1 MIQIRLGFII
11 VVSHLSELNL
21 PYNTNNFTS
30 RLLYQEILQTLS
42 IHHHTNQESSI
53 RQSIRDDYAKKTLI
67 SINEIYKNLIS
78 VSIDSSEE
86 VEKGQVLASSVGFT
100 TKLICK
106 PEDFRSL
113 ESQWNEL
120 YTKCVRSSIFSS
132 WDWMFTWWEVYKDQF
147 QRQLYILCIYQYN
160 ELIGIA
166 PFQIE
171 KVYPQSLIQGKTLRF
186 IGSGDAIDDRILTQY
201 QDFIAL
207 PSFESEIVEY
217 VSNYLIQHKKDWDFA
232 DFEYLLENSLVL
244 QCFTNHKSNKVA
256 RQKID
261 YGVRFTISGMDD
273 FDSYINKMGGR
284 WKKMFAKKN
293 RLLSRDGEVTIEET
307 DTLES
312 IKPAFDQLTEM
323 HCSRWKDRVDH
334 CVFDSSRFCEF
345 HKKVIRRLLPQ
356 KKSAI
361 KTLKL
366 NGKALAT
373 YYIFMDKGQVHYYQ
387 SGFYSKY
394 ANKYSPLFILVC
406 KEIGRAI
413 KNKQVFDFMYTDS
426 TNSYKRNQYAADAEK
441 MYRLRWAS
449 RPLRL
454 FVFRCAKAVQIKLLD
469 LYCHFKKI
477 IKINFKNVFIKN
489 K

>member
-1 MIQIRLGFII
+1 MSL
-11 VVSHLSELNL
+11 
-21 PYNTNNFTS
+21 
-30 RLLYQEILQTLS
+30 
-42 IHHHTNQESSI
+42 HHHTNQQSSV
-53 RQSIRDDYAKKTLI
+53 RQSIRDGYIKKTQRSL
-67 SINEIYKNLIS
+67 NEICKNRVTNYKKLIS
-78 VSIDSSEE
+78 VSVNSSEVERE
-86 VEKGQVLASSVGFT
+86 VEKGLLIDSSVGLT

-106 PEDFRSL
+106 LEDFRLL

-120 YTKCVRSSIFSS
+120 YEKCERTSIFSS

-147 QRQLYILCIYQYN
+147 QRQLYILCIYQCDK
-160 ELIGIA
+160 LIGIA

-171 KVYPQSLIQGKTLRF
+171 KVYPQSLVQGKTLQF
-186 IGSGDAIDDRILTQY
+186 IGSGDAINDRILTQY

-207 PSFESEIVEY
+207 PSFESEIVKY
-217 VSNYLIQHKKDWDFA
+217 VSNYLIEHKKDWDFA
-232 DFEYLLENSLVL
+232 DFEYLLEDSLIL
-244 QCFTNHKSNKVA
+244 QCFTNHESKVA

-261 YGVRFTISGMDD
+261 CGVRFTISGMGN

-284 WKKMFAKKN
+284 WRKMFAKKN

-307 DTLES
+307 NTLES
-312 IKPAFDQLTEM
+312 IKPAFGQLTEM

-334 CVFDSSRFCEF
+334 CVFDSSKFCEF

-449 RPLRL
+449 RPSRL